1 MEALVDDVACLERT
15 WTKMQ
20 LNSSDLIAEVQAQL
34 RSALAAL
41 PDPPDRNC
49 PVGARV
55 RVRFDEIDGEEGAFW
70 FEGYLVEHRAD
81 GKFLCVF
88 EDGYSDWYGL
98 EDDGLTVL
106 GV

>member
-1 MEALVDDVACLERT
+1 MRRAARACAAAATGPAR
-15 WTKMQ
+15 
-20 LNSSDLIAEVQAQL
+20 SRA
-34 RSALAAL
+34 RSAPPESDL
-41 PDPPDRNC
+41 PDPNC

-55 RVRFDEIDGEEGAFW
+55 RVRFDEVDGEEGVAW
-70 FEGYLVEHRAD
+70 FEGYLVEQRAD

-88 EDGYSDWYGL
+88 DDGDSDWYGL

>member
-1 MEALVDDVACLERT
+1 M
-15 WTKMQ
+15 
-20 LNSSDLIAEVQAQL
+20 
-34 RSALAAL
+34 
-41 PDPPDRNC
+41 
-49 PVGARV
+49 
-55 RVRFDEIDGEEGAFW
+55 RVRFDAIDGEEGAFW

-106 GV
+106 GI

>member
-1 MEALVDDVACLERT
+1 MSTSHVPNLRRT
-15 WTKMQ
+15 WRKKYI
-20 LNSSDLIAEVQAQL
+20 NVSDLIAEVQAQL
-34 RSALAAL
+34 RAALAAAS
-41 PDPPDRNC
+41 DPPDPNC

-55 RVRFDEIDGEEGAFW
+55 RVRFDEVDGEEGVTC
-70 FEGYLVEHRAD
+70 FEGHLVEQRAD

-106 GV
+106 GL